1 MPDFLRLDIV
11 DIIDIILVGLLIFQV
26 YKIIRGTAAVNIF
39 LGIIFLYFI
48 WMVVRAFH
56 MELLTPSWIKS

>member
-11 DIIDIILVGLLIFQV
+11 DIIEIILVGLLIFQV

-48 WMVVRAFH
+48 
-56 MELLTPSWIKS
+56 I